1 MLRHELEVLRRQV
14 GRPKLQRVDRALLAA
29 AACYLPRSS
38 CRSLLV
44 TRRPLPDDE
53 ASSACAVL
61 SALLEELLPP
71 ICGQM
76 PPQVVDHQG
85 NAYWTQAAN
94 EKSRKERHRCC
105 SGPAEKVENEN
116 DQQDDH
122 QYSNE
127 PVPGS
132 CHGEHAPLLSI
143 ESGVGAV
150 RSLGTRL

>member
-1 MLRHELEVLRRQV
+1 MFFSFLYLAVRALLGLLVSSRRCPDVKDVELLVLRHELEVLRRQV

-71 ICGQM
+71 LCRQM
-76 PPQVVDHQG
+76 PPHVVDGQG
-85 NAYWTQAAN
+85 NTNRPQAPN
-94 EKSRKERHRCC
+94 EKPRKNRHR
-105 SGPAEKVENEN
+105 SIM
-116 DQQDDH
+116 
-122 QYSNE
+122 
-127 PVPGS
+127 PVQNV
-132 CHGEHAPLLSI
+132 ARI
-143 ESGVGAV
+143 A
-150 RSLGTRL
+150 

>member
-1 MLRHELEVLRRQV
+1 MRHEALPGARTAAVAELR
-14 GRPKLQRVDRALLAA
+14 
-29 AACYLPRSS
+29 
-38 CRSLLV
+38 RSLL
-44 TRRPLPDDE
+44 DDVV
-53 ASSACAVL
+53 SSASGVL
-61 SALLEELLPP
+61 AALLEELLPP

-143 ESGVGAV
+143 
-150 RSLGTRL
+150 